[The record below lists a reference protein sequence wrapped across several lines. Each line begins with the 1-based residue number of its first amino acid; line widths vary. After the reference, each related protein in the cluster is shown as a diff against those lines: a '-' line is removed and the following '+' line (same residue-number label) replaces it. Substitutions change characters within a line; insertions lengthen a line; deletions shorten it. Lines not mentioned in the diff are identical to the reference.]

1 MKQCQVKGE
10 MRNTNWIPLARN
22 TSDGP
27 SVDFSSIVRHSPSH
41 GQWENA
47 GPLSWMRVDLVGGKI
62 DLDMVQMDLIE
73 EDQVVL
79 VRD

>member
-1 MKQCQVKGE
+1 MPPSLRG
-10 MRNTNWIPLARN
+10 
-22 TSDGP
+22 

-41 GQWENA
+41 GQWEDA
-47 GPLSWMRVDLVGGKI
+47 RPLSWMRVDLVRDQI

-79 VRD
+79 VCD

>member
-1 MKQCQVKGE
+1 MPHSLRG
-10 MRNTNWIPLARN
+10 
-22 TSDGP
+22 

-47 GPLSWMRVDLVGGKI
+47 GPLSWIRVDLVGGQI
-62 DLDMVQMDLIE
+62 DLERVQMDLIE

-79 VRD
+79 VCD

>member
-1 MKQCQVKGE
+1 MVKE
-10 MRNTNWIPLARN
+10 THKFVEI
-22 TSDGP
+22 
-27 SVDFSSIVRHSPSH
+27 SSIVRHSPSH

-47 GPLSWMRVDLVGGKI
+47 GPLSWMRVDLVKDQI
-62 DLDMVQMDLIE
+62 DMDMVQMDLIE